1 MKSMSYSLK
10 RNLIVSRPQ
19 LLTSEVSDEEYAEM
33 SDLYTTTEQFETP
46 NQSSNNQR
54 GEVAVVH
61 IYLDF
66 KYNVEHHYDNSTHY
80 SLLYHVYAWN
90 LILAIIIQCEW
101 QFFFILSGARI
112 PDTYSTPVQHSE
124 RSGRRPQPGRNTAY

>member
-90 LILAIIIQCEW
+90 LILAKIIQCDW
-101 QFFFILSGARI
+101 QIFF
-112 PDTYSTPVQHSE
+112 
-124 RSGRRPQPGRNTAY
+124 